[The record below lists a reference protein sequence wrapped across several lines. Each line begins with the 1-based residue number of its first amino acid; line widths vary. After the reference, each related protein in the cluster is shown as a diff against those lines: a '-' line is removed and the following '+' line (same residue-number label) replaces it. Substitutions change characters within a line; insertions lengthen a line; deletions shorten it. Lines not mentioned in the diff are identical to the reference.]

1 MPRTHLLYD
10 FYRKM
15 SKRFYSLDDLLR
27 HALPIMAEYLD
38 AQRISFFNWEEDKS
52 IISLQST
59 SLNGENFEL
68 QENIFV
74 DKDSPEIA
82 KFLQDG
88 LMDSP
93 TLDYPVIYALVKWRT
108 PLESLK
114 ALTSGQQMRSR
125 YGVLRFERF
134 KKSKEF
140 TQSDKQIILGLCSEL
155 SSKINVIEIDSYHMS
170 QLERARAL
178 NGLAKL
184 FASSLRLADSLKEI
198 LKSIQNTFHFDRT
211 SMYLLDPKTQVVNE
225 AYSADLSGEVKSIDV
240 SKNMHRA
247 FLAHCPGGE
256 YVCPLI
262 TSSDIVLS
270 LPLSMQ
276 SNNLGWLVFD
286 NMLSR
291 AIISQ
296 EDILSLKQFST
307 QIALAIDNARLFE
320 KVQELSNYD
329 ELTKLCLR
337 RFFNENLSQ
346 EIYRSQRFNLTL
358 AIILLD
364 IDHFKTI
371 NDSFGHIFGDEAL
384 KEVSKVIRTS
394 LRQTD
399 IPCRYGGD
407 EIIIMLPRTTAEEA
421 KHIAKRLSQKV
432 RDIKMNPELTKGQDV
447 HLSISQGIAVYPYD
461 SQEQADLIHC
471 ADEALYSVKEGGR
484 GFWASYSDIKNNLK
498 EKDKKE
504 D

>member
-1 MPRTHLLYD
+1 
-10 FYRKM
+10 
-15 SKRFYSLDDLLR
+15 
-27 HALPIMAEYLD
+27 
-38 AQRISFFNWEEDKS
+38 
-52 IISLQST
+52 
-59 SLNGENFEL
+59 
-68 QENIFV
+68 
-74 DKDSPEIA
+74 
-82 KFLQDG
+82 
-88 LMDSP
+88 
-93 TLDYPVIYALVKWRT
+93 
-108 PLESLK
+108 
-114 ALTSGQQMRSR
+114 
-125 YGVLRFERF
+125 
-134 KKSKEF
+134 
-140 TQSDKQIILGLCSEL
+140 
-155 SSKINVIEIDSYHMS
+155 
-170 QLERARAL
+170 
-178 NGLAKL
+178 
-184 FASSLRLADSLKEI
+184 
-198 LKSIQNTFHFDRT
+198 
-211 SMYLLDPKTQVVNE
+211 MYLLDPKTQVVNE
-225 AYSADLSGEVKSIDV
+225 AYSADLSGEVKSIDI
-240 SKNMHRA
+240 SKNIHRA
-247 FLAHCPGGE
+247 FTTRCSGGE

-291 AIISQ
+291 TKISQ

-371 NDSFGHIFGDEAL
+371 NDTYGHIFGDEAL
-384 KEVSKVIRTS
+384 KEVSQVIRTS
-394 LRQTD
+394 LRQSD

-432 RDIKMNPELTKGQDV
+432 KAIKMNPELTKGQEV
-447 HLSISQGIAVYPYD
+447 RLSISQGIAVYPYD

-471 ADEALYSVKEGGR
+471 ADEALYYVKEGGR
-484 GFWASYSDIKNNLK
+484 GFWASYGDVKNK
-498 EKDKKE
+498 STDEK
-504 D
+504 